1 MADKPTYQ
9 ETAIGYGDIE
19 STTSN
24 AVIHVQKETSPGSGT
39 YEDFKLSVNELRKV
53 LGIPK
58 RMVFVVS
65 QSGANDPSMDL
76 MLHNDFVGVA
86 PILTRQG
93 IAQYTCQFA
102 SPILVAGKTF
112 VHLSNA
118 QEIATVTPIGS
129 GGAVDMQYFYE
140 GVSKFTFVTIDGFSG
155 INDDCMN
162 GSIMTI
168 VVYDYL

>member
-53 LGIPK
+53 FGIPK

-65 QSGANDPSMDL
+65 QSGANDPTMDL
-76 MLHNDFVGVA
+76 MLHNDFGGVA
-86 PILTRQG
+86 PTLSRDG
-93 IAQYTCQFA
+93 VGQYTCQFA

-118 QEIATVTPIGS
+118 QEIATATPIGV
-129 GGAVDMQYFYE
+129 GVAVDMQYFYE
-140 GVSKFTFVTIDGFSG
+140 GVSKFTFITNEGFSG

-162 GSIMTI
+162 GSVMTI
-168 VVYDYL
+168 AVYDYL